1 MNSFN
6 FDGHVF
12 KDATTR
18 NAGASTVTTV
28 TIKNIKNRKDKD
40 GNWIEVATY
49 IQYQAW
55 NDKAV
60 ESLKKDDYVVVYGA
74 EFKSDSYTDK
84 DGVKQYKNFFERGD
98 LIKKPSPKFKKRADH
113 YTPEEPKF
121 PDEIPFPDNLND
133 EIPF

>member
-12 KDATTR
+12 KDAVTR

-40 GNWIEVATY
+40 GNWVEFATY

-55 NDKAV
+55 NDKTL

-74 EFKSDSYTDK
+74 EFKSEQYTDK
-84 DGVKQYKNFFERGD
+84 DGAKRYKNIFERGD
-98 LIKKPSPKFKKRADH
+98 LIKKPSPKFKKKPDH

-121 PDEIPFPDNLND
+121 PDEIPFPSDND
-133 EIPF
+133 ESPF